1 MGVDAAGGPRNGNGG
16 GRGSRIEL
24 ALVLLGHALLY
35 ALLNGNFDHDFDAQQ
50 YGRIAFEISRGE
62 YQPATHP
69 FSQRFGV
76 TVPAAGLFRLFG
88 VSWVTATLWPLFC
101 SLGTIALVHGA
112 AARAAGRRAALAA
125 ALLLAINLVQVRYAS
140 RLLPDVVVSALM
152 LAAAVAI
159 ERGRAAARRAPGP
172 RGFASA
178 LLVLAALLSKE
189 TAVWLGPLF
198 LGLLVYDLL
207 RGKNRRLWTAFSAA
221 LLAGLLALGGAYA
234 AFTGDALYR
243 LQGIESVHNE
253 RAGAFDG
260 GLASYAARL
269 TYEPLVFLLEIPGF
283 GLALLLALPA
293 AVFAARAPRSE
304 SGGARYWVAYL
315 ASVMGSFWFG
325 TTSLSAYTPLNLAD
339 RFLMPFQAPL
349 AILGGV
355 TLACVFDPSG
365 RRARSRLELGVLVF
379 GALGAAAVLFRDG
392 MKRAGLYAAFAL
404 VAAIA
409 AASVRPRA
417 AAAALLALMAVPLA
431 DYVWRGD
438 PHETPLLIQRERDA
452 LAEIFPLE
460 GPPVAVVTDPH
471 SVFVLPFYLPAAA
484 RERVRLVSWDD
495 PDAGVREGERA
506 LVYIHEPRLVATN
519 LNWGQRIP
527 DFALERP
534 ASWRVVAE
542 LSVDGEHWIRL
553 LEVDDPAQVLGR

>member
-1 MGVDAAGGPRNGNGG
+1 MGVDSPGG

-62 YQPATHP
+62 YQLATHP

-76 TVPAAGLFRLFG
+76 TVPAAGLFGLFG
-88 VSWVTATLWPLFC
+88 VSWVTATLWPLLC

-159 ERGRAAARRAPGP
+159 DRGRAAPAERQVRWGC
-172 RGFASA
+172 ASA

-198 LGLLVYDLL
+198 LGLLVYDFL
-207 RGKNRRLWTAFSAA
+207 RGKNRRLWGAFSAA

-260 GLASYAARL
+260 GLARYAARL

-325 TTSLSAYTPLNLAD
+325 TTSLSTYTPLNLAD
-339 RFLMPFQAPL
+339 RFLMPFLAPL

-365 RRARSRLELGVLVF
+365 RRARSRLELGVLVL

-392 MKRAGLYAAFAL
+392 VKRAGLYAAFAL

-409 AASVRPRA
+409 AAAARSAPRA

-452 LAEIFPLE
+452 LAETFPLE

-495 PDAGVREGERA
+495 PEASVREGERA

-519 LNWGQRIP
+519 LNWGQRVP
-527 DFALERP
+527 DFALEPP
-534 ASWRVVAE
+534 AGWRVVAE

-553 LEVDDPAQVLGR
+553 LEVDDPAQVLRR